1 MNVASAATG
10 HALPVAGGRATAGE
24 VWRLSRGHRLRLAAV
39 GLAGILSTAVDLI
52 PPVAIG
58 YLVDRVQTGT
68 GDLGTV
74 LTVTGVMALSAVLGA
89 AGTAVTI
96 ALATRIYHTV
106 LAALRERLVSRAMLL
121 PRHLVERAGTGDLI
135 SRSSDDVTA
144 VADAAPAV
152 IPALTVTACTIVV
165 SLAGLAALEWPY
177 AAAFAVVLPVYALAM
192 RWYLRIGPRV
202 YRAERAAMSARAQQ
216 ILESQRGHA
225 TVLGFG
231 LAEHRHR
238 AVLTDSWGVAVQS
251 IRARTVQSMLNA
263 RLNLGECL
271 SLAAVL
277 VVGFVLVDHGLST
290 VGGATTAMLLVLRLL
305 GPVNQLL
312 FVVDTLQSALASL
325 SRMIGVVTIPT
336 AEEADASMTQA
347 GQAGR
352 AGQAAQAAQAGQ
364 AVQAA
369 QAAQGAQAAQAIP
382 ADPAGAAETAT
393 AVRLRGVAF
402 RYADG
407 PSVLDGID
415 LDIPAGRHIAI
426 VGPSGAG
433 KTTLASVIAGVHRP
447 DGGTVTRPRRTAVI
461 SQEVHVFAG
470 TLRENL
476 TLAAPDATDGDIR
489 AALETTGAADLLEL
503 SADALDTVVG
513 TRGHPLT
520 EAEAQQLALARLL
533 LADPELAILDEATAE
548 AGSAHAER
556 LDRASEAVLAGRSG
570 IVIAHRLSQAAT
582 CDRIVVMDA
591 GRVIETGTHDELL
604 TADGTYARLW
614 AVWQAGQQIGA
625 SR

>member
-10 HALPVAGGRATAGE
+10 HALPVADGRATAGE

-58 YLVDRVQTGT
+58 YLVDRVQTDT

-96 ALATRIYHTV
+96 AHATRIYHTV

-325 SRMIGVVTIPT
+325 SRMVGVVTIPT
-336 AEEADASMTQA
+336 AEEADTSTTQA
-347 GQAGR
+347 DQADE
-352 AGQAAQAAQAGQ
+352 ADQPAQADQADEAAQPAQPAQADE
-364 AVQAA
+364 ADE
-369 QAAQGAQAAQAIP
+369 

-447 DGGTVTRPRRTAVI
+447 DGGTVTRPSRTAVI

-470 TLRENL
+470 TLRDNL

-513 TRGHPLT
+513 TGGHPLT

-614 AVWQAGQQIGA
+614 AVWQAGQQIRA

>member
-1 MNVASAATG
+1 MNVTSATNG
-10 HALPVAGGRATAGE
+10 HALPVAGGRATARK
-24 VWRLSRGHRLRLAAV
+24 VWRLSRGHRLRLTAV
-39 GLAGILSTAVDLI
+39 GLVGIAGTAVDLI

-58 YLVDRVQTGT
+58 YLVDRVRAGT
-68 GDLGTV
+68 ADPGTV

-96 ALATRIYHTV
+96 AHATRIYHTV

-121 PRHLVERAGTGDLI
+121 PQHLVERAGTGDLI

-152 IPALTVTACTIVV
+152 IPALTVTAFTIAV

-216 ILESQRGHA
+216 ILESQRGYA

-238 AVLTDSWGVAVQS
+238 AVLTASWGVAVQS

-312 FVVDTLQSALASL
+312 FVIDTLQSALASL

-336 AEEADASMTQA
+336 VEAA
-347 GQAGR
+347 GMSTT
-352 AGQAAQAAQAGQ
+352 
-364 AVQAA
+364 
-369 QAAQGAQAAQAIP
+369 
-382 ADPAGAAETAT
+382 PAGAAETAT

-402 RYADG
+402 HYADG
-407 PSVLDGID
+407 PPVLDDID
-415 LDIPAGRHIAI
+415 LDIPAGQHLAI

-447 DGGTVTRPRRTAVI
+447 DAGTVTRPRRTAVI
-461 SQEVHVFAG
+461 TQEVHVFAG

-476 TLAAPDATDGDIR
+476 TLAAPDATDRDIR
-489 AALETTGAADLLEL
+489 AALETTGAADLLDL
-503 SADALDTVVG
+503 SADVLDTVVG
-513 TRGHPLT
+513 TGGHPLT
-520 EAEAQQLALARLL
+520 EAQAQQLALARLL

-556 LDRASEAVLAGRSG
+556 LDGASEAVLAGRSG
-570 IVIAHRLSQAAT
+570 IVIAHRLSQAAP

-604 TADGTYARLW
+604 TAGGTYARLW
-614 AVWQAGQQIGA
+614 AVWQAGQHIGA

>member
-24 VWRLSRGHRLRLAAV
+24 VWRLSRGHRLRLVAV
-39 GLAGILSTAVDLI
+39 GLAGLLSTAVDLI

-58 YLVDRVQTGT
+58 YLVDRVQSGAA
-68 GDLGTV
+68 DLGTV

-96 ALATRIYHTV
+96 AHATRVYHTV

-216 ILESQRGHA
+216 ILESQRGYA

-336 AEEADASMTQA
+336 AEEADASTTQEGQA
-347 GQAGR
+347 GQ
-352 AGQAAQAAQAGQ
+352 
-364 AVQAA
+364 
-369 QAAQGAQAAQAIP
+369 
-382 ADPAGAAETAT
+382 ADPAGAPETAT

-402 RYADG
+402 HYADG

-447 DGGTVTRPRRTAVI
+447 DDGTVTRPRRTAVI

-513 TRGHPLT
+513 TGGHPLT

-556 LDRASEAVLAGRSG
+556 LDRASEAVLVGRSG

-604 TADGTYARLW
+604 TAGGTYARLW
-614 AVWQAGQQIGA
+614 AVWQAGQHISA

>member
-1 MNVASAATG
+1 MSAATAAHG
-10 HALPVAGGRATAGE
+10 HALPVAGARETARE
-24 VWRLSRGHRLRLAAV
+24 VWRLSRGHRLRLTAV
-39 GLAGILSTAVDLI
+39 GLAGIVSTAVDLI

-58 YLVDRVQTGT
+58 YLVDRVQADTA
-68 GDLGTV
+68 DIGTV
-74 LTVTGVMALSAVLGA
+74 LTVTCVMALSAVLGA

-96 ALATRIYHTV
+96 AHATRIYHTV
-106 LAALRERLVSRAMLL
+106 LAGLRERLVSRAMLL
-121 PRHLVERAGTGDLI
+121 PQHVVERAGTGDLI

-152 IPALTVTACTIVV
+152 IPALTVTAFTIAV
-165 SLAGLAALEWPY
+165 SVAGLAALEWPY

-216 ILESQRGHA
+216 ILESQRGYA

-312 FVVDTLQSALASL
+312 FVIDTLQSALASL
-325 SRMIGVVTIPT
+325 SRMVGVVTIPT
-336 AEEADASMTQA
+336 LEAAGTPMTP
-347 GQAGR
+347 
-352 AGQAAQAAQAGQ
+352 
-364 AVQAA
+364 AV
-369 QAAQGAQAAQAIP
+369 P
-382 ADPAGAAETAT
+382 ADPAVAGEPPT

-402 RYADG
+402 RYAEG
-407 PSVLDGID
+407 PPVLDGID
-415 LDIPAGRHIAI
+415 LDIPAGRHLAI

-447 DGGTVTRPRRTAVI
+447 DAGTVTRPRRTAVI
-461 SQEVHVFAG
+461 TQEVHVFAG

-476 TLAAPDATDGDIR
+476 TLAAPDATDREIR

-503 SADALDTVVG
+503 STDPLGTVLG
-513 TRGHPLT
+513 TGGHPLT
-520 EAEAQQLALARLL
+520 EAQAQQLALARLL

-556 LDRASEAVLAGRSG
+556 LDRAAEAVLAGRSG
-570 IVIAHRLSQAAT
+570 IVIAHRLSQAAP

-604 TADGTYARLW
+604 TAGGTYARLW
-614 AVWQAGQQIGA
+614 AVWQAGQHIGA
-625 SR
+625 DR

>member
-10 HALPVAGGRATAGE
+10 HALPVAGGRTTAGE

-58 YLVDRVQTGT
+58 YLVDRVQTDT

-96 ALATRIYHTV
+96 AHATRIYHTV

-121 PRHLVERAGTGDLI
+121 PRHLVECAGTGDLI

-231 LAEHRHR
+231 LAERRHR

-325 SRMIGVVTIPT
+325 SRMVGVVTIPT
-336 AEEADASMTQA
+336 AEEADTSTTQA
-347 GQAGR
+347 DQADE
-352 AGQAAQAAQAGQ
+352 ADQPAQADKADEADK
-364 AVQAA
+364 
-369 QAAQGAQAAQAIP
+369 

-447 DGGTVTRPRRTAVI
+447 DGGTVTRPSRTAVI

-470 TLRENL
+470 TLRDNL

-513 TRGHPLT
+513 TGGHPLT

-582 CDRIVVMDA
+582 CDRIVVMDV

-614 AVWQAGQQIGA
+614 AVWQAGQQIRA

>member
-10 HALPVAGGRATAGE
+10 HALPVAGGRTTAGE

-96 ALATRIYHTV
+96 AHATRIYHTV

-231 LAEHRHR
+231 LAERRHR

-325 SRMIGVVTIPT
+325 SRMVGVVTIPT
-336 AEEADASMTQA
+336 AEEADTSTTQA
-347 GQAGR
+347 DQADE
-352 AGQAAQAAQAGQ
+352 ADQPAQADKADEADQADQ
-364 AVQAA
+364 ADQ
-369 QAAQGAQAAQAIP
+369 

-433 KTTLASVIAGVHRP
+433 KTTLASVIAAVHRP
-447 DGGTVTRPRRTAVI
+447 EGGTVTRPSRTAVI

-470 TLRENL
+470 TLRDNL

-513 TRGHPLT
+513 TGGHPLT

-614 AVWQAGQQIGA
+614 AVWQAGQQISA

>member
-58 YLVDRVQTGT
+58 YLVDRVRAGT
-68 GDLGTV
+68 ADLGTV

-96 ALATRIYHTV
+96 AHATRIYHTV

-121 PRHLVERAGTGDLI
+121 PQHLVERAGTGDLI

-152 IPALTVTACTIVV
+152 IPALTVTAFTVVV

-216 ILESQRGHA
+216 ILESQRGYA

-305 GPVNQLL
+305 GPVNQLM

-336 AEEADASMTQA
+336 AEAAGASTTTLE
-347 GQAGR
+347 GQ
-352 AGQAAQAAQAGQ
+352 
-364 AVQAA
+364 
-369 QAAQGAQAAQAIP
+369 
-382 ADPAGAAETAT
+382 AGAAETAT
-393 AVRLRGVAF
+393 AVRLRGVSF
-402 RYADG
+402 HYADG
-407 PSVLDGID
+407 PAVLDGID
-415 LDIPAGRHIAI
+415 LDIPAGRHIAV

-447 DGGTVTRPRRTAVI
+447 DDGTVTRPRRTAVI

-476 TLAAPDATDGDIR
+476 TLAAPEATDGDIR
-489 AALETTGAADLLEL
+489 AALETTGAAELLDL
-503 SADALDTVVG
+503 SAEALDTVVG
-513 TRGHPLT
+513 TGGHPLT

-604 TADGTYARLW
+604 TVGGTYARLW
-614 AVWQAGQQIGA
+614 AVWQAGQHIGA

>member
-1 MNVASAATG
+1 MSVASATTG
-10 HALPVAGGRATAGE
+10 QALPVAGGRATAAE
-24 VWRLSRGHRLRLAAV
+24 VRRLSRGHRLRLAAV
-39 GLAGILSTAVDLI
+39 GVVGIVSTAVDLI

-58 YLVDRVQTGT
+58 YLVDRVRAGT
-68 GDLGTV
+68 ADLGTV
-74 LTVTGVMALSAVLGA
+74 LTVTAVMALSGVLGA
-89 AGTAVTI
+89 AGTAVAI
-96 ALATRIYHTV
+96 VHATRVYHAV

-121 PRHLVERAGTGDLI
+121 PQHLVERAGTGDLI

-152 IPALTVTACTIVV
+152 IPALTVSAFTIVV
-165 SLAGLAALEWPY
+165 SLGGLAALEWPY

-192 RWYLRIGPRV
+192 RWYLRTGPRV
-202 YRAERAAMSARAQQ
+202 YRAQRAATSARAQQ
-216 ILESQRGHA
+216 ILESQRGYA

-231 LAEHRHR
+231 LAERRHR
-238 AVLTDSWGVAVQS
+238 TVLTDSWGVAVQS
-251 IRARTVQSMLNA
+251 LRARTVLSMLNA

-277 VVGFVLVDHGLST
+277 VVGFVLVDHGSST

-336 AEEADASMTQA
+336 VDAADATTTPTDPMDE
-347 GQAGR
+347 
-352 AGQAAQAAQAGQ
+352 
-364 AVQAA
+364 VDP
-369 QAAQGAQAAQAIP
+369 IDEVDPMDP
-382 ADPAGAAETAT
+382 ADTAT
-393 AVRLRGVAF
+393 AVRLREVAF

-407 PSVLDGID
+407 PPVLDGID
-415 LDIPAGRHIAI
+415 LDIPDGQHLAI

-433 KTTLASVIAGVHRP
+433 KTTLAAVIAGVRRP
-447 DGGTVTRPRRTAVI
+447 DDGTVTRPRRTAVI
-461 SQEVHVFAG
+461 TQEVHVFAG
-470 TLRENL
+470 ALRENL
-476 TLAAPDATDGDIR
+476 TLAAPDATDRDIR
-489 AALETTGAADLLEL
+489 AALETTGAAELLDL

-513 TRGHPLT
+513 TGGHPLT
-520 EAEAQQLALARLL
+520 DAQAQQLALARLL

-556 LDRASEAVLAGRSG
+556 LDRASEAVLAGRTG

-604 TADGTYARLW
+604 TAGGTYARLW
-614 AVWQAGQQIGA
+614 AVWQAGQHISA
-625 SR
+625 NR

>member
-1 MNVASAATG
+1 MSVASAAHG
-10 HALPVAGGRATAGE
+10 HALPVAGARETARE
-24 VWRLSRGHRLRLAAV
+24 VWRLSRGHRLRLTAV
-39 GLAGILSTAVDLI
+39 GLAGIVSTAVDLI

-58 YLVDRVQTGT
+58 YLVDRVQADTA
-68 GDLGTV
+68 DIGTV
-74 LTVTGVMALSAVLGA
+74 LTVTGVMAFSAVLGA
-89 AGTAVTI
+89 AGTAVSI
-96 ALATRIYHTV
+96 AHATRVYHTV
-106 LAALRERLVSRAMLL
+106 LAELRERLVSRAMLL
-121 PRHLVERAGTGDLI
+121 PQHLVERAGTGDLI

-152 IPALTVTACTIVV
+152 IPALTVTAFTIAV
-165 SLAGLAALEWPY
+165 SVAGLAALEWPY

-216 ILESQRGHA
+216 ILESQRGYA

-312 FVVDTLQSALASL
+312 FVIDTLQSALASL
-325 SRMIGVVTIPT
+325 SRMVGVVTIPT
-336 AEEADASMTQA
+336 VEAAGASTA
-347 GQAGR
+347 
-352 AGQAAQAAQAGQ
+352 
-364 AVQAA
+364 
-369 QAAQGAQAAQAIP
+369 P
-382 ADPAGAAETAT
+382 ADPGDPAVAGETPT

-407 PSVLDGID
+407 PPVLDGID
-415 LDIPAGRHIAI
+415 LDIPAGRHLAI

-447 DGGTVTRPRRTAVI
+447 DAGTVTRPRRTAVI
-461 SQEVHVFAG
+461 TQEVHVFAG

-476 TLAAPDATDGDIR
+476 TLAAPDATDREIR
-489 AALETTGAADLLEL
+489 AALEITGAADLLDL
-503 SADALDTVVG
+503 SADPLDTVLG
-513 TRGHPLT
+513 TGGHPLT
-520 EAEAQQLALARLL
+520 EAQAQQLALARLL

-570 IVIAHRLSQAAT
+570 IVIAHRLSQAAP

-604 TADGTYARLW
+604 TAGGTYARLW
-614 AVWQAGQQIGA
+614 AVWQAGQHISA
-625 SR
+625 DR